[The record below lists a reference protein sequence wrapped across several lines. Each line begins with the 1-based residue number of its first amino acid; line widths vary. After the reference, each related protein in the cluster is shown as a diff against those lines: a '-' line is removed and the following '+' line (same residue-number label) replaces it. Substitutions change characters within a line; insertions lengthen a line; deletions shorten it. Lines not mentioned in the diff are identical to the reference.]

1 MKVKICIVNFLG
13 EDRKIEVCLLYVLI
27 SLKYKFLSSADI
39 VIESGKQGDL
49 GNLEGNM
56 KFLKIYIAKIT
67 ELCLES
73 T

>member
-1 MKVKICIVNFLG
+1 MN
-13 EDRKIEVCLLYVLI
+13 YYYQLI
-27 SLKYKFLSSADI
+27 I

-56 KFLKIYIAKIT
+56 KFLKIYKAKIT

-73 T
+73 TCHMEL